1 MKRFQVLRVWRVVLC
16 VCSLALAVLLSSC
29 QRSAAVDQAASAGGD
44 TSSEGP
50 KRVFNSPLAGR
61 WYEGDKQKLVEEID
75 KYLARVTDK
84 PIPNICALI
93 LPHAGYRWS
102 GPTAAY
108 GLHHV
113 KGTKPKRV
121 IVIGPSHRVRMEN
134 VASVPG
140 YTHYS
145 TPLGEVPL
153 DRPFIDQ
160 LRKHPEFRNVPHA
173 HDGEHSVQIELPL
186 LQHVLGEFQFVPVV
200 VGQLDRPA
208 TKKIARILRG
218 LIDSDTL
225 VVASS
230 DFTHYGL
237 AHRYVPFT
245 ENIPK
250 RLKQLDG
257 GAMEFVCK
265 KDLNGLF
272 DYIDETGATICGRCA
287 IGVLLEMLPE
297 DATLH
302 NLKYDTSGEML
313 DDYSNSVSYYA
324 VAVSGKWADA
334 PPVQPPETVGGLSE
348 FDRAQ
353 LLKLARAS
361 LTYALKNRRYPTA
374 EQLGLEI
381 SEPMERISGAFVTLQ
396 KNGQLRGCIGEI
408 FPSRPLFKCVIEN
421 AVNAGINDHR
431 FSRVSLSELEDI
443 HFEISVLTP
452 PEAVSS
458 SSDIVIG
465 KHGVVFKKA
474 GRSAVFLPQI
484 AVEQGWDLETT
495 LTQLSLKAGLRGD
508 AWRDRASFDVFEAIV
523 FEEEKDTT
531 ESAIH

>member
-1 MKRFQVLRVWRVVLC
+1 MKRFRVLRIVQVTLGL
-16 VCSLALAVLLSSC
+16 CSLATAVLLASC
-29 QRSAAVDQAASAGGD
+29 QRSAAVDQAASAGGN

-50 KRVFNSPLAGR
+50 KRVFKSPLAGS
-61 WYEGDKQKLVEEID
+61 WYEGDKQKLVDEID
-75 KYLARVTDK
+75 RYLARVTDQR
-84 PIPNICALI
+84 ISDICALI

-102 GPTAAY
+102 GPTAAF

-113 KGTKPKRV
+113 RGTKPKRI

-153 DRPFIDQ
+153 DRRFIDQ
-160 LRKHPEFRNVPHA
+160 LQKHPEFRNVPHA

-186 LQHVLGEFQFVPVV
+186 LQHVLGEFQFVPIV
-200 VGQLDRPA
+200 VGQLDRA
-208 TKKIARILRG
+208 AMKKIARILSG
-218 LIDSDTL
+218 LVDSNTL

-230 DFTHYGL
+230 DFTHYGS

-245 ENIPK
+245 DDVPK
-250 RLKQLDG
+250 KLKQLDG

-265 KDLNGLF
+265 QDLDGLF

-302 NLKYDTSGEML
+302 NLRYDTSGEML

-334 PPVQPPETVGGLSE
+334 EPVQPPETAGDLSE
-348 FDRAQ
+348 FDKTR

-361 LTYALKNRRYPTA
+361 LTFALTNRASPTA
-374 EQLGLEI
+374 KQLGVEI
-381 SEPMERISGAFVTLQ
+381 SEPMKRISGAFVTLQ

-431 FSRVSLSELEDI
+431 FSRVTLSELEDI

-452 PEAVSS
+452 PQAVSS
-458 SSDIVIG
+458 VSDIVIG
-465 KHGVVFKKA
+465 KHGVVLKKA
-474 GRSAVFLPQI
+474 GRSAVFLPQV
-484 AVEQGWDLETT
+484 AVEQDWDLETT

-523 FEEEKDTT
+523 FEEEKGTT
-531 ESAIH
+531 ESAKH